1 MSSPVDPTHFRS
13 VMGHVPTSVVVV
25 TGFDAAGEPQGITIG
40 SFVSVSLQPPMV
52 GFFPAVDSVTW
63 AAIEPSKTFCV
74 NVLRSDQAEL
84 CWQFA
89 KEADHRFQGVSWS
102 PAPNGSPIID
112 GCVAW
117 IDCAVHSVNEVGD
130 HYFVV
135 GNVLHMDQHDPP
147 LAQQDSAMVFY
158 RGKVSGVHSDVTS

>member
-1 MSSPVDPTHFRS
+1 MSDSVEPAHFRA
-13 VMGHVPTSVVVV
+13 VMGNVPTSVVVV
-25 TGFDAAGEPQGITIG
+25 TGVDAAGEPHGITIG
-40 SFVSVSLQPPMV
+40 SFVSVSLRPPLV

-63 AAIEPSKTFCV
+63 AAIEPSGTFCV
-74 NVLRSDQAEL
+74 NVLSAEQADL

-89 KEADHRFQGVSWS
+89 KESEHRFQGISWS

-117 IDCAVHSVNEVGD
+117 IDCSVHSITEIGD

-135 GNVLHMDQHDPP
+135 GDVLHMTRQDLGNAEDQ
-147 LAQQDSAMVFY
+147 SNAMVFF
-158 RGKVSGVHSDVTS
+158 RGKVSGVDLES